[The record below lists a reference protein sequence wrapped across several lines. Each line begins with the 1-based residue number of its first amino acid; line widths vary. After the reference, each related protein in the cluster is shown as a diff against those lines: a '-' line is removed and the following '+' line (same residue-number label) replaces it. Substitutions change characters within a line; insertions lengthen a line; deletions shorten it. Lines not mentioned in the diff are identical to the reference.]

1 MPDHESDMW
10 RRAFVRLV
18 KRGANP
24 AQGNVLGVAL
34 SERHVR
40 GYRNSRGQNNK
51 VVNRFHIVSPHY
63 NNRFVWTRLES
74 RAIIFTVAGLFDGTK
89 HMGWISKITY
99 ADGRYYALGGA
110 MPIQ

>member
-1 MPDHESDMW
+1 MPDHESDMR

-34 SERHVR
+34 RERHVR

-51 VVNRFHIVSPHY
+51 VVNGFHIVSLHY

-74 RAIIFTVAGLFDGTK
+74 RAMIPTVAGLFDSTEVCNATA
-89 HMGWISKITY
+89 IQLS
-99 ADGRYYALGGA
+99 DRNSRYLAAGG
-110 MPIQ
+110 I

>member
-1 MPDHESDMW
+1 MPDHESDM
-10 RRAFVRLV
+10 RRLAFVRLV

-40 GYRNSRGQNNK
+40 GYRNSRGKNNKVVNRFHK

-74 RAIIFTVAGLFDGTK
+74 RAMIFAVLGLFDSTEVCNATA
-89 HMGWISKITY
+89 I
-99 ADGRYYALGGA
+99 
-110 MPIQ
+110 